1 MHLLHTFSFATL
13 AALTS
18 ALPSSTLSPR
28 ATTTQ
33 LCGEPNASLIIPSSP
48 WIVFSMNYNYQKI
61 SGSSCATYESI
72 SGTGDA
78 QKIKWKVGWD
88 IAQDQNAD
96 LVKGYEFV
104 GLTQNLE
111 TRLSEIKSIP
121 TEWKW
126 VRTNETAYKG
136 MYAIC
141 CGDWCFVCRDCG
153 SFADWFDTGNVAFD
167 FMTSD
172 TKGDSTSSNA
182 QELMI
187 WLRYEGGQ
195 LPIGWVDGPV
205 ATIDGLFEKDGWKL
219 YQGKNEDTGITVSS
233 LLVDIDNQFRGE
245 FQGDL
250 RDWLV
255 AISKQGVFSEDT
267 YVNVGNGGMEPFYGK
282 VSFENELGLR
292 IDLA

>member
-1 MHLLHTFSFATL
+1 
-13 AALTS
+13 
-18 ALPSSTLSPR
+18 
-28 ATTTQ
+28 
-33 LCGEPNASLIIPSSP
+33 
-48 WIVFSMNYNYQKI
+48 MNYNYQKI
-61 SGSSCATYESI
+61 SGSSCATYEST

-78 QKIKWKVGWD
+78 QKIKWRVDWD
-88 IAQDQNAD
+88 IAQDKNAD

-111 TRLSEIKSIP
+111 TRLSEIASIP
-121 TEWKW
+121 AEWKW
-126 VRTNETAYKG
+126 VRTNETAYK
-136 MYAIC
+136 
-141 CGDWCFVCRDCG
+141 
-153 SFADWFDTGNVAFD
+153 GNVAFD

-172 TKGDSTSSNA
+172 TKGDSTSSSA

-233 LLVDIDNQFRGE
+233 LLVDIGDQFRGE

-255 AISKQGVFSEDT
+255 ALSKQGIFSEDT

-282 VSFENELGLR
+282 VSFESELGLR

>member
-1 MHLLHTFSFATL
+1 MHLLFPLSL
-13 AALTS
+13 AALVT
-18 ALPSSTLSPR
+18 ALPSPTLTPR

-33 LCGEPNASLIIPSSP
+33 LCGEPNASQLIPSSP

-61 SGSSCATYESI
+61 SGSSCATYEST

-78 QKIKWKVGWD
+78 QKIKWRVDWD
-88 IAQDQNAD
+88 IAQDSNAD

-111 TRLSEIKSIP
+111 TRLSEIASIP
-121 TEWKW
+121 AEWTW
-126 VRTNETAYKG
+126 VRSNETAYKG
-136 MYAIC
+136 KAVQILSLVRWCYANQI
-141 CGDWCFVCRDCG
+141 D
-153 SFADWFDTGNVAFD
+153 AGNVAFD

-172 TKGDSTSSNA
+172 TKGDSTSSSA

-292 IDLA
+292 INLL